1 MRINQAMVDEMEL
14 LAKFPRA
21 SHMQGIKVH
30 SDADDAMR
38 EAAMR
43 LFEKGITDS
52 PDGGYLTDLRSRPR
66 YPSRYTAFSTSITL
80 SRGQFLLIASINFL
94 QRLAL
99 ELTPRFMLYEIHIF
113 L

>member
-52 PDGGYLTDLRSRPR
+52 PDGGYLTDLGLDLV
-66 YPSRYTAFSTSITL
+66 THLDTL
-80 SRGQFLLIASINFL
+80 HS
-94 QRLAL
+94 AL
-99 ELTPRFMLYEIHIF
+99 S
-113 L
+113 